1 MLVEMVDGG
10 LTWRGDR
17 EEGVSDAQRKQHIL
31 KRKQMALE
39 DPSQWLTANM
49 RLPGE
54 QQRRHE
60 HADLHERG
68 LKQTQLQAGVGG
80 CQCEEE

>member
-39 DPSQWLTANM
+39 DPSQWLSANV

-54 QQRRHE
+54 QQQTP
-60 HADLHERG
+60 AG
-68 LKQTQLQAGVGG
+68 LRFKAGASSSWS
-80 CQCEEE
+80 ELPM